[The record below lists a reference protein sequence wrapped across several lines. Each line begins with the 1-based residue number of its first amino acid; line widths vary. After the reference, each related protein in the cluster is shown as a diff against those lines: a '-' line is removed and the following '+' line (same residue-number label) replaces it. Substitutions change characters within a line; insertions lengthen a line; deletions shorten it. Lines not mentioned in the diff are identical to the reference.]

1 VKHSGRSRLCGHAV
15 GGFVPG
21 GRHPRLYLR
30 INRRNKNSWVRRR
43 KSPGTNSLAVLY
55 CLGALKYRLANFVM
69 SYLIQTDRKTRLM
82 DDIFHGYARRWEEQ
96 VPPPNN
102 FPTRKPLQISLF

>member
-1 VKHSGRSRLCGHAV
+1 
-15 GGFVPG
+15 
-21 GRHPRLYLR
+21 
-30 INRRNKNSWVRRR
+30 
-43 KSPGTNSLAVLY
+43 
-55 CLGALKYRLANFVM
+55 M

>member
-1 VKHSGRSRLCGHAV
+1 
-15 GGFVPG
+15 
-21 GRHPRLYLR
+21 
-30 INRRNKNSWVRRR
+30 
-43 KSPGTNSLAVLY
+43 
-55 CLGALKYRLANFVM
+55 M

-82 DDIFHGYARRWEEQ
+82 DDIFHGYTRRWEEQ